1 MLAAQIPPDADIA
14 AQLPADGDYVLYRA
28 CAAHLAQDASLL
40 SAESTDEDA
49 VIASLRGSMRALREA
64 GAAEPPPLDGPL
76 SEAIMTSLVE
86 DVESR
91 GGGLFRRLEDQP
103 DVKDVLLDVFN
114 EERLEHQ
121 RGWRGLAADGDGG
134 AAAMDDA
141 TAAAAAAAKEAAAE
155 GRSFRVAIIGGGAS
169 GLTAAIKLKQAGIDF
184 VVLER
189 NSSVGGV
196 WWQNSYPDGKCSR
209 SLCAFFR
216 RDKKQ
221 RLHSRLRR
229 ALALLLVLLRPQRP
243 VEQVLLKGPGD
254 RGVLQRRRRALRGG
268 ALDTLQHQ
276 SCLVSVRRRHSH
288 VATSRGA
295 GGGRR

>member
-1 MLAAQIPPDADIA
+1 MCSVAGVLLLGGVGCGASVGVGRGSPADTEQPTPEAEQTRSRGTARARQQRGRGCTRSSVRRGCARSRRTPEAEQTRHSAQDNCVGRGCGLCVMLAAQIPPDADIA

-141 TAAAAAAAKEAAAE
+141 TAAAATAAKEAAAE

-196 WWQNSYPDGKCSR
+196 WWQNSYPDGK
-209 SLCAFFR
+209 
-216 RDKKQ
+216 
-221 RLHSRLRR
+221 
-229 ALALLLVLLRPQRP
+229 
-243 VEQVLLKGPGD
+243 
-254 RGVLQRRRRALRGG
+254 
-268 ALDTLQHQ
+268 
-276 SCLVSVRRRHSH
+276 
-288 VATSRGA
+288 
-295 GGGRR
+295 